1 MQLLALGLFAF
12 GMDSLPF
19 SQIERSASWRHGKQE
34 RFGARP
40 ANQFLG
46 PGEDTITITGT
57 LVPEIAGSRS
67 ALPTLHDMA
76 DTGDAHALILGTGE
90 LIGNFTINNVAE
102 SQSNFLD
109 NGVPRKND
117 FTITLG
123 RVDG

>member
-12 GMDSLPF
+12 GMDSLAF
-19 SQIERSASWRHGKQE
+19 SQIERSASWR
-34 RFGARP
+34 
-40 ANQFLG
+40 
-46 PGEDTITITGT
+46 
-57 LVPEIAGSRS
+57 
-67 ALPTLHDMA
+67 LPTLHDMA